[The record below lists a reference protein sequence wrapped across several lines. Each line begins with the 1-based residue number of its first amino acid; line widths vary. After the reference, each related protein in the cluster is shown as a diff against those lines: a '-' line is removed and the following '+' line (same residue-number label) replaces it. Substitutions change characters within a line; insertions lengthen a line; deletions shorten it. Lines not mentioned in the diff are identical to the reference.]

1 VLVIKTTFILETEQ
15 AVIMRKDGTTTQF
28 DNVSYTRAVAL
39 QEVGIWWVE
48 DVYKAD
54 LADLM
59 AADGI
64 GEKTAKK

>member
-1 VLVIKTTFILETEQ
+1 MF
-15 AVIMRKDGTTTQF
+15 IMRKDGTTTQF

-48 DVYKAD
+48 DVYEAD
-54 LADLM
+54 LEDLK

-64 GEKTAKK
+64 GEKTAKKMKSEADRAFRDC

>member
-1 VLVIKTTFILETEQ
+1 
-15 AVIMRKDGTTTQF
+15 MRKDGTTTQF